1 MENNIHKLLSSSDTA
16 HQGKKSTKFPN
27 KTKKSINKQK
37 PPVKVVYIS
46 NPMKVKTSASEFR
59 ALVQELTGQDA
70 EFPDPTKFEAADK
83 EEDYGTED
91 PTAKMGSEDHD
102 VDLVVESSST
112 TTTSTTTPTSNNN
125 TASYYEMFDDD
136 VFMPQMM
143 DSLSGIFPSTV
154 WYDSPQVL
162 DVIRSATLDASC
174 DVN

>member
-1 MENNIHKLLSSSDTA
+1 MDNNINNLPSSA
-16 HQGKKSTKFPN
+16 HNQEKKSTKKPN

-37 PPVKVVYIS
+37 PVKVVYIS
-46 NPMKVKTSASEFR
+46 NPMKVKTSISEFR

-70 EFPDPTKFEAADK
+70 EFPDPTKFPATDD
-83 EEDYGTED
+83 EDYGYTGSED

-102 VDLVVESSST
+102 EGRDHDREEVVVESST
-112 TTTSTTTPTSNNN
+112 TTTTPN
-125 TASYYEMFDDD
+125 TASYEMFDDD

-154 WYDSPQVL
+154 WYDSPQL
-162 DVIRSATLDASC
+162 DVIRSASLDASC